1 MLPSV
6 FATIAGFALAL
17 PPVPEAPGPEA
28 WKFRDELA
36 LPEEGKVA
44 VALPP
49 AVTEGKTPWLK
60 NRISRCFFGPIKRPP
75 FNRDELADD
84 IDYYPDEYL
93 KRLAREGVNG
103 LWLTGE
109 LRELT
114 RTSYTEADPLAD
126 RRLAKLNRTVEKC
139 AKFGIKTWLFM
150 IEPKIVPVNDPL
162 FAKHPEL
169 FSQRTHYRGRDCMV
183 MCSSKPDCRRYLSEA
198 TQDLFTRVPKLAGFI
213 NISHGERTTSCLA
226 YIYATNDFR
235 GHFRCP
241 QCTDIPPWQVH
252 CQTLGALAAGMK
264 AANPDAEA
272 ITWPYHSMPC
282 PTRSQWV
289 YELASHVPSN
299 CIFQY
304 NFESGALKEQLGKV
318 RNGGDYWLSW
328 EGPSNNFR
336 EMARRVREKGTR
348 LSAKI
353 QVGCSHEVA
362 TVPFIPAPGLL
373 YRKFKA
379 MKEVGVTDV
388 MMCWYFGNYPG
399 IMNKAA
405 GYLAYEDFGKEDEK
419 SFLLRLAQDDWGGE
433 SQRVVRVWQA
443 IAEGYR
449 NYPMSN
455 CFQYYGPVHAGVAW
469 PLYPDVSAKNLEPT
483 WEPYKKLS
491 GDVIGEC
498 LENHTLD
505 EALALMRRATDS
517 FDFVRDDIDAL
528 ERKFAG
534 SRAREGDVRVM
545 RALAIQFA
553 AAREVL
559 AFYAARRG
567 RDITGMRSA
576 LRKSR
581 ELTKAIL
588 PLSEADSRL
597 GFHSEAESHLYHPAL
612 LRWRLEALDAAEKRL
627 DEIAQAVTH
636 GEGWPLSEFEKN
648 APTMPVRVGKNG
660 GRLVDGKA
668 PHAGNVAIT
677 IFDSTFAAWP
687 KHFTATAGKDG
698 TFTFKIP
705 DGLDAGWI
713 QLEQN
718 AWRWPDMPPA
728 SNRLRIGRTM
738 ANRFGRLVPERAMDV
753 WSRDA
758 AEELFRRWCFG
769 LLETQ
774 LAGTGRRE
782 MEGALMC
789 PACGFLHGRAGD
801 AVYPFTRMWVRT
813 GERRWLEAAEKVVD
827 WTELNFRRAGG
838 CYVNDQQS
846 SWLYTSEFSQI
857 ALGRTL
863 LRYGKR
869 LPSET
874 AVKWRAIFDRLT
886 EWILAYF
893 ERPDRPNINYRAAYC
908 EAMALAWKISGE
920 ERFRVAA
927 DKMAH
932 EDVMKRFTEDGFLF
946 GEGRPIDGRSAVRG
960 LHYIDIGYN
969 LEESLP
975 ALAAAADILGD
986 ETLAARIESSAR
998 AHAEF
1003 LLPDGA
1009 IDNAA
1014 GSRAV
1019 KWTYYGSRT
1028 ADGAL
1033 PLWAWC
1039 ARRGVPWAVRAI
1051 DRTVTLLN
1059 KCTGADGLLA
1069 GGPDYAAAG
1078 EPSCVHHTFTHIK
1091 ALAELLE
1098 EGAPESASA
1107 APLPREAEYGH
1118 KHIDAI
1124 DVELVAVGPWRVT
1137 FSANDNPKGDRRA
1150 MVGGGA
1156 PVVIWHKAL
1165 GLVAAGTMAKFHWIE
1180 AHNMQSQRHDL
1191 EVRSLAPRI
1200 ESLADGGRFSNLC
1213 DVKVSIKARMDGE
1226 AFLSDTT
1233 GNLTSCNPESFRT
1246 NGTYRISYRVTRE
1259 SLSMESYSDAPYR
1272 LVFPVRTVLAD
1283 DVNCGASSEIQLEDT
1298 ARRGDAFSPI
1308 GGFLMR
1314 YMAILPD
1321 KNGMCRITV
1330 K

>member
-1 MLPSV
+1 MTAGLLC
-6 FATIAGFALAL
+6 ATLFALAL
-17 PPVPEAPGPEA
+17 PPVPKAPGPEA

-44 VALPP
+44 VTLPSS
-49 AVTEGKTPWLK
+49 VTDGKTPWLT

-114 RTSYTEADPLAD
+114 RTSYTEVDPLAD

-139 AKFGIKTWLFM
+139 AKYGIKTWLFM

-169 FSQRTHYRGRDCMV
+169 FSQVTHYHGRDYMV

-226 YIYATNDFR
+226 YLYATNDFR

-241 QCTDIPPWQVH
+241 QCTNIPPWQVH

-336 EMARRVREKGTR
+336 EMAKRVREKDAR

-379 MKEVGVTDV
+379 MREVGVTDV

-405 GYLAYEDFGKEDEK
+405 GYLAYEDFGKEDEQ

-455 CFQYYGPVHAGVAW
+455 CFQYYGPVHAGVVW

-505 EALALMRRATDS
+505 EALALLGRATAS
-517 FDFVRDDIDAL
+517 LGSVRDDIDAL
-528 ERKFAG
+528 ARKFAG
-534 SRAREGDVRVM
+534 SREREGDVRVM

-553 AAREVL
+553 TAREVL
-559 AFYAARRG
+559 AFYVARRD
-567 RDITGMRSA
+567 RDITGMRTA

-581 ELTKAIL
+581 SLTREML

-612 LRWRLEALDAAEKRL
+612 LRWRLEALDAAERRL
-627 DEIAQAVTH
+627 DEIAQAVTR
-636 GEGWPLSEFEKN
+636 GEGWPLSDFEKH
-648 APTMPVRVGKNG
+648 APTMPVRVGKDG
-660 GRLVDGKA
+660 GRFVEGKA

-677 IFDSTFAAWP
+677 VFDRTFAAWP
-687 KHFTATAGKDG
+687 KRFSATAGKDG
-698 TFTFKIP
+698 MFTFRLP

-713 QLEQN
+713 QLEQKN
-718 AWRWPDMPPA
+718 WRWPELPPA
-728 SNRLRIGRTM
+728 PNRLRIGRTM
-738 ANRFGRLVPERAMDV
+738 ANRFGRLVEDTPSDRWSRERA
-753 WSRDA
+753 
-758 AEELFRRWCFG
+758 ETLFAQWCEG
-769 LLETQ
+769 MLAVQ
-774 LAGTGRRE
+774 LSGTGRQE
-782 MEGALMC
+782 TEGALIC

-801 AVYPFTRMWVRT
+801 SVYPFVRMWLRT
-813 GERRWLEAAEKVVD
+813 GERKWLDAAERVVE
-827 WTELNFRRAGG
+827 WTERNFVREGG

-846 SWLYTSEFSQI
+846 SWLYTSVFSQI
-857 ALGRTL
+857 ALGRAL
-863 LRYGKR
+863 VRYGNS
-869 LPSET
+869 LPPET
-874 AVKWRAIFDRLT
+874 AAKWRAIFDRLT
-886 EWILAYF
+886 EWMLAYF
-893 ERPDRPNINYRAAYC
+893 ERPDGPNINYRAAYC
-908 EAMALAWKISGE
+908 ESMALAWKISGE
-920 ERFRVAA
+920 ERFRAA
-927 DKMAH
+927 AKKMAQD
-932 EDVMKRFTEDGFLF
+932 DVMKCFTKDGFLF

-975 ALAAAADILGD
+975 ALAAAAEMLGD
-986 ETLAARIESSAR
+986 ETLAARVESSAR

-1051 DRTVTLLN
+1051 DRTLTLLN
-1059 KCTGADGLLA
+1059 RCTGADGLLA
-1069 GGPDYAAAG
+1069 GGPDYAAAD
-1078 EPSCVHHTFTHIK
+1078 EPSCVHHTFTHVK

-1098 EGAPESASA
+1098 EGAPECVAA

-1118 KHIDAI
+1118 RHIDAL

-1165 GLVAAGTMAKFHWIE
+1165 GLVSAGTMAKFHWIE
-1180 AHNMQSQRHDL
+1180 AHNMQAQRHDL

-1200 ESLADGGRFSNLC
+1200 ESVAEGGMFSNLC
-1213 DVKVSIKARMDGE
+1213 DAKVTVKVGMSGN
-1226 AFLSDTT
+1226 AFVSETAGT
-1233 GNLTSCNPESFRT
+1233 LTAWNPEEVRT
-1246 NGTYRISYRVTRE
+1246 EGTYRITYRVTRE
-1259 SLSMESYSDAPYR
+1259 AFTMEAFSDASYR
-1272 LVFPVRTVLAD
+1272 LLFPMRTAVAD
-1283 DVNCGASSEIQLEDT
+1283 DIVCESSTELRIEET
-1298 ARRGDAFSPI
+1298 ARHGAVFSPI
-1308 GGFLMR
+1308 GGLLMR
-1314 YMAILPD
+1314 YGALLPNRAG
-1321 KNGMCRITV
+1321 KCALSIR
-1330 K
+1330 